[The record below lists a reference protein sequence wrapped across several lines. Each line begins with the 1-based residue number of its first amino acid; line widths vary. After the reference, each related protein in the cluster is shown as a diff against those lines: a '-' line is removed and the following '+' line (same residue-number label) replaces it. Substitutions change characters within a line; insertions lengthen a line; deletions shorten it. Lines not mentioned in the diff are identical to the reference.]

1 MEQLRKSSWA
11 LQVFLEAVVIIL
23 VKLCGGKGLKKVKT
37 HEKLVTTKVW
47 AHKKSSTIKVLN
59 WQGFTFGQKIKFAYV
74 GTTREKKC
82 NGIQNCYYIKNG
94 NVQKCKPLKPHQGPS
109 FKYEFCHLVTSY

>member
-1 MEQLRKSSWA
+1 MERLRKSSWA

-47 AHKKSSTIKVLN
+47 AHKKSSTIKLLN

-74 GTTREKKC
+74 GTTREKNAVVFKTATTSKMVMS
-82 NGIQNCYYIKNG
+82 KN
-94 NVQKCKPLKPHQGPS
+94 VSH
-109 FKYEFCHLVTSY
+109 